1 LQDLPDRLDKL
12 DPAEVTDLKNRL
24 FDEDLRAGVMV
35 SASALLSTN
44 PPSSMLSGADSS
56 MGATSVAS
64 IACIDA
70 ADADTEE

>member
-1 LQDLPDRLDKL
+1 L
-12 DPAEVTDLKNRL
+12 DPAEVTLKNRL
-24 FDEDLRAGVMV
+24 FEDLRAGVMV

-44 PPSSMLSGADSS
+44 PPSSMMSGADSS

>member
-1 LQDLPDRLDKL
+1 L
-12 DPAEVTDLKNRL
+12 DPAEATLKNRL
-24 FDEDLRAGVMV
+24 FEDLRAGVMV

-44 PPSSMLSGADSS
+44 STSSMLSGADSS